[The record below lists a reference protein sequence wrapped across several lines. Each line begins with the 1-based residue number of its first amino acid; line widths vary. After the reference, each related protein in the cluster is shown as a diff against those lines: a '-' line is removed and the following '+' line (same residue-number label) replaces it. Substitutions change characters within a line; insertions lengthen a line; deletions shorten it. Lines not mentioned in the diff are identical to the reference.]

1 MDIRNIV
8 NDIFK
13 NKDIGNLASQYY
25 SKADKL
31 NLIHTPQ
38 VTIIKDSIFRGK
50 RLTTFQLRF
59 WRAILPEITRH
70 RCFSFCVRSSRA
82 NPVKNILEQVKTN
95 PWGPESFGSNQSGMV
110 AGEELKGEDLTNA
123 ILAWKLAALG
133 IATQAETLM
142 NLGVHKQVTNRL
154 LEPFTYSDM
163 VLAGTDFSNFFMLRE
178 AEDAQPEI
186 QTLAKAMHKAL
197 NESTPTKL
205 EEGQWHLPYISEE
218 ELNNKAYSIDDL
230 CKASCAR
237 CARVSHKL
245 FDGTT
250 SITKDIELFNRLKNA
265 GHWSPLEF
273 VAVACTAKDY
283 KLSNYK
289 GYNQY
294 RRFYN

>member
-1 MDIRNIV
+1 MDIRTIV

-82 NPVKNILEQVKTN
+82 NPVKNILEQVRTN

-178 AEDAQPEI
+178 AGDAQPEI

-197 NESTPTKL
+197 DESTPTKL
-205 EEGQWHLPYISEE
+205 EEGQWHLPYISKE

-237 CARVSHKL
+237 CARVSYKL

-250 SITKDIELFNRLKNA
+250 SITKDIELFNKLKNA

-273 VAVACTAKDY
+273 VAVACNAKDY

>member
-1 MDIRNIV
+1 MV
-8 NDIFK
+8 NELFK
-13 NKDIGNLASQYY
+13 NKDLGAMANQYFQE
-25 SKADKL
+25 ADKL
-31 NLIHTPQ
+31 NIEHTPQ

-82 NPVKNILEQVKTN
+82 NPVKNIIEQVRTN

-110 AGEELKGEDLTNA
+110 AGAELTGEALANA
-123 ILAWKLAALG
+123 HQAWKLAALG
-133 IATQAETLM
+133 AVTQAETLM

-163 VLAGTDFSNFFMLRE
+163 VLAGTDFDNFFMLRE
-178 AEDAQPEI
+178 ASDAQPEI

-197 NESTPTKL
+197 DESTPTKL
-205 EEGQWHLPYISEE
+205 EVGEWHLPYISEE
-218 ELNNKAYSIDDL
+218 ELHNKAYSIDDL

-245 FDGTT
+245 FNGTT
-250 SITKDIELFNRLKNA
+250 SIIKDIQLFDKLKNA

-273 VAVACTAKDY
+273 VAVACNVKEYMT
-283 KLSNYK
+283 SNYK